1 MIHFNTDGIRVVV
14 ADKSP
19 LVRSGLA
26 ALIKRDRRFDLVEA
40 VGDGDAF
47 LDAVEIHAFDVGVIG
62 WDMEGMGGKQVLHAL
77 KNYKKPPRIVVY
89 TGNSGA
95 AIPRRTMQLGGAGFC
110 SKSGSTESLLETIVA
125 VSEGRMIFPFMDV
138 RLSAGGP
145 FGNLTAREQDL
156 LEALSQG
163 RMNAQIAGDLGISL
177 NTVKFHLKNLYGKLG
192 VKNRAQAVASYL
204 QGDGY

>member
-1 MIHFNTDGIRVVV
+1 MTQFDDHGIRVVI

-26 ALIKRDRRFDLVEA
+26 ALIKKDKRFDLIEA
-40 VGDGDAF
+40 LKDGEAF
-47 LDAVEIHAFDVGVIG
+47 LDAVEIHTFHIGVIG
-62 WDMEGMGGKQVLHAL
+62 WDMEGMGGKQVLNAL
-77 KNYKKPPRIVVY
+77 RNYKEPPRIVVY

-95 AIPRRTMQLGGAGFC
+95 SVPRRVMQLGGAGFC
-110 SKSGSTESLLETIVA
+110 SKSCSTETLLETIFA
-125 VSEGRMIFPFMDV
+125 ISEGRMIFPFMDMG
-138 RLSAGGP
+138 LAADGP

-163 RMNAQIAGDLGISL
+163 FMNAQIAGDLGISL

-204 QGDGY
+204 QGDSF

>member
-1 MIHFNTDGIRVVV
+1 MTHFDNHGIRVVV

-26 ALIKRDRRFDLVEA
+26 ALLKKDKRFDLVEA

-47 LDAVEIHAFDVGVIG
+47 LDAVEIHDFHIGIIG

-77 KNYKKPPRIVVY
+77 RNYKKPPRIVVY
-89 TGNSGA
+89 TGNAGA
-95 AIPRRTMQLGGAGFC
+95 AVPRRVMQLGGAGFC
-110 SKSGSTESLLETIVA
+110 SKSCSTESLIETLFA
-125 VSEGRMIFPFMDV
+125 VSEGRMIFPFMDMG
-138 RLSAGGP
+138 LAAGGP

-163 RMNAQIAGDLGISL
+163 CMNAQIAGDLGISL

-192 VKNRAQAVASYL
+192 VRNRAQAVASYL
-204 QGDGY
+204 QGDGF